1 MPGMRRV
8 RPSPGAAI
16 TSSPWIVVSIGVI
29 VMVVLLAVALGS
41 VRGRRTY
48 AEAPPPAPTM
58 SLPPVPVTT
67 PTAPDATTARPP
79 TSAAGPVVPGLSPR
93 STAFPARPTPRA
105 SSDAGGPGSR
115 PAAPPS
121 APPTTPSPVTGRYG
135 VVSSFDGGF
144 VGEVRLVNTAG
155 AARGWTVRLTFPRGR
170 LVAAWVSGA
179 PQGSGGFTDG
189 VFSYRSGVDLAPGAS
204 VALQFHFEQTGT
216 TRPTTCAVDGAP
228 CSGL

>member
-1 MPGMRRV
+1 MSGSRRV

-16 TSSPWIVVSIGVI
+16 TSSPWIIVSIGVI
-29 VMVVLLAVALGS
+29 VMVVLLVVALGS

-58 SLPPVPVTT
+58 SLPQLPVTT
-67 PTAPDATTARPP
+67 PTIPGGATRPP
-79 TSAAGPVVPGLSPR
+79 SSAAGPVVPGLSPR
-93 STAFPARPTPRA
+93 STVLPARPTPSPPARA
-105 SSDAGGPGSR
+105 GARSSR
-115 PAAPPS
+115 PAPPPPAP
-121 APPTTPSPVTGRYG
+121 PVTGRYG

-155 AARGWTVRLTFPRGR
+155 TARGWTVRLTFPRGR

-179 PQGSGGFTDG
+179 EQGSGGFTDG
-189 VFSYRSGVDLAPGAS
+189 VFTYRSGVDLAPGAS
-204 VALQFHFEQTGT
+204 VPLQFHFEQTGT
-216 TRPTTCAVDGAP
+216 TRPTSCAVDGAA